1 MIVQIKF
8 EIDLN
13 KLYERNKTA
22 YLIKDMSFED
32 MVTELKLLYGSNFE
46 RLNQEILDEYEWNF
60 LDQFNY

>member
-8 EIDLN
+8 QIDLN

-32 MVTELKLLYGSNFE
+32 MVTELRLLYGSNFE
-46 RLNQEILDEYEWNF
+46 RLSKEILDEYEWNF